1 MPKTQEI
8 IASLHSLANDYSVV
22 AIIWHILLYFLI
34 ASLIAKWNPSN
45 KLLGVL
51 ICLPLL
57 SVAVFAWIA
66 GNPFNGTLFSLMAIL
81 IFIFSL
87 KTSSETITL
96 STFPYYLVGILMI
109 AFGLIYPHFLN
120 TDSFIKYFYASPL
133 GLVPCPTLSLLI
145 GFVLLYNGLGS
156 NSISIAFIVFGLFYS
171 IFGVFKLG
179 VYLDLGLLF
188 GTITLLVKYLFMFR
202 SPVG

>member
-8 IASLHSLANDYSVV
+8 IASLQSLANDYSVV
-22 AIIWHILLYFLI
+22 AIIWHIVLYFLL
-34 ASLIAKWNPSN
+34 AFLIAKWNPSN

-81 IFIFSL
+81 IFIFGL
-87 KTSSETITL
+87 RASSEPVTL
-96 STFPYYLVGILMI
+96 STFPYYLIGILMI
-109 AFGLIYPHFLN
+109 VFGLIYPHFLN
-120 TDSFIKYFYASPL
+120 TESLFKYFYASPL

-156 NSISIAFIVFGLFYS
+156 NSISIAFIVFGLFYG

-179 VYLDLGLLF
+179 VYLDLGLIF
-188 GTITLLVKYLFMFR
+188 GTITLLVRYLFMFR
-202 SPVG
+202 NPVG

>member
-8 IASLHSLANDYSVV
+8 IASLHSLANDYSVI
-22 AIIWHILLYFLI
+22 AIIWHILFYFLI
-34 ASLIAKWNPSN
+34 AFLIAKWNPSN

-81 IFIFSL
+81 IFIFGL
-87 KTSSETITL
+87 RASSEPVTL
-96 STFPYYLVGILMI
+96 STFPYYLIGILMI

-120 TDSFIKYFYASPL
+120 TESLFKYFYASPL

-171 IFGVFKLG
+171 VFGVFKLG

>member
-8 IASLHSLANDYSVV
+8 IASLQSLANDYSIV
-22 AIIWHILLYFLI
+22 AIFWHIMFYFLL
-34 ASLIAKWNPSN
+34 AFLIAKWNPSN
-45 KLLGVL
+45 KLLGIL

-57 SVAVFAWIA
+57 SVAIFAWIA
-66 GNPFNGTLFSLMAIL
+66 GNPFNGSLFSLIAIL

-87 KTSSETITL
+87 RAPSGPITL
-96 STFPYYLVGILMI
+96 STFPYYFIGILMI

-120 TDSFIKYFYASPL
+120 TDSFIKYLYASPL

-145 GFVLLYNGLGS
+145 GFVLLYNGFGS
-156 NSISIAFIVFGLFYS
+156 NSISIAFIVIGLFYG

-188 GTITLLVKYLFMFR
+188 GTITLLIKYLVMIKN
-202 SPVG
+202 PVT

>member
-1 MPKTQEI
+1 MPRTKEI
-8 IASLHSLANDYSVV
+8 IASLHSLSNDYPVV
-22 AIIWHILLYFLI
+22 AIIWHILFYFLV
-34 ASLIAKWNPSN
+34 AFLIAKWEPSN

-66 GNPFNGTLFSLMAIL
+66 GNPFNGTLFSLIAIL
-81 IFIFSL
+81 IFIFGL
-87 KTSSETITL
+87 RASSEPVTL
-96 STFPYYLVGILMI
+96 STFPYYLTGIMMI

-120 TDSFIKYFYASPL
+120 TESFFKYFYASPL
-133 GLVPCPTLSLLI
+133 GLIPCPTLSLLI

-156 NSISIAFIVFGLFYS
+156 NSISITFIVFGLFYS

-188 GTITLLVKYLFMFR
+188 GTVTLLVKYLFMFR
-202 SPVG
+202 STLG

>member
-8 IASLHSLANDYSVV
+8 IASLQSLANDYSFV
-22 AIIWHILLYFLI
+22 AIIWHILFYILLAF
-34 ASLIAKWNPSN
+34 LIAKWNPSN

-66 GNPFNGTLFSLMAIL
+66 GNPFNGTIFSLLAIL
-81 IFIFSL
+81 ILIFSL
-87 KTSSETITL
+87 RASSESITV
-96 STFPYYLVGILMI
+96 STFPYYLIGILMI
-109 AFGLIYPHFLN
+109 AFGLVYPHFLN
-120 TDSFIKYFYASPL
+120 TDSLFKYFYASPL

-145 GFVLLYNGLGS
+145 GFLLLYNGFGS
-156 NSISIAFIVFGLFYS
+156 NSISIAFIVIGLFYG

-179 VYLDLGLLF
+179 VNLDLSLLL
-188 GTITLLVKYLFMFR
+188 GTITLLIKYFVMLKN
-202 SPVG
+202 PIT